1 MVNGFFDEFRF
12 LSNFWLSEVMADGV
26 RYRSVEHAYQAMKF
40 TDQDERVQIS
50 LCESPGKAK
59 RVSNKLTSFRP
70 DWDEV
75 RVDIMRGLVR
85 QKFTNHSHLTEMLL
99 LTAPHELEETNHWGD
114 VFWGVCDGEG
124 ENWLGKILMEVR
136 SELLL
141 LKYSI

>member
-1 MVNGFFDEFRF
+1 
-12 LSNFWLSEVMADGV
+12 
-26 RYRSVEHAYQAMKF
+26 
-40 TDQDERVQIS
+40 
-50 LCESPGKAK
+50 
-59 RVSNKLTSFRP
+59 
-70 DWDEV
+70 
-75 RVDIMRGLVR
+75 MRGLVR